1 MYTYT
6 HMHAHIPTHIHIHTY
21 LTIEQL
27 MKAQFLYQFD
37 SFYGMRAYM
46 NSGTMLF
53 YFYVSQTVNQSVQNK
68 YFELS
73 KAGYK

>member
-1 MYTYT
+1 MC
-6 HMHAHIPTHIHIHTY
+6 IRDS

-37 SFYGMRAYM
+37 SFYGMRAY
-46 NSGTMLF
+46 TMLF
-53 YFYVSQTVNQSVQNK
+53 YFYVSQTVSQSVQNK

>member
-1 MYTYT
+1 
-6 HMHAHIPTHIHIHTY
+6 
-21 LTIEQL
+21 